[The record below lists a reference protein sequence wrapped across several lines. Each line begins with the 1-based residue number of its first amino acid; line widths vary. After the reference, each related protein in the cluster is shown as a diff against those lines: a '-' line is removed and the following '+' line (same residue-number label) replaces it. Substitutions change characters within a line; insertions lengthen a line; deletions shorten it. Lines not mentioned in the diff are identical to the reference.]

1 MRSTTI
7 IGHSTR
13 KAKKFLSTQ
22 CFREKEHKSHQA
34 VRSKPK
40 NMKEVHLNKL
50 NWTQTLPEVGLN
62 RDIYTYKSVESGDG
76 HCGIHHCVIL
86 FYTH

>member
-1 MRSTTI
+1 MCSTTI

-13 KAKKFLSTQ
+13 KAKKFLTQ
-22 CFREKEHKSHQA
+22 CFREKEHKPHEA